1 MVVFLQSWHFFALTL
16 RPCTV
21 IEVLN
26 LSNVFVVPPPLL
38 LLMKFLQEL
47 SLLLTMPSRRVTDGS
62 ACVTQ
67 VCSLR
72 EADACIAV
80 DEQANPYSPV
90 LWADDASMLSEEEA
104 AAEGDVL
111 FDILTES
118 HQFSTAHGVVFAD
131 YEEVDDVTPENYA
144 RLIRELNLR
153 DFGRAR
159 P

>member
-1 MVVFLQSWHFFALTL
+1 MSFLRSNAAPLYRYQGLKYYKRYFV
-16 RPCTV
+16 P
-21 IEVLN
+21 
-26 LSNVFVVPPPLL
+26 LSLPPMKRLQELL
-38 LLMKFLQEL
+38 LLLIMR
-47 SLLLTMPSRRVTDGS
+47 SRLVMDGS
-62 ACVTQ
+62 VCATQ

-72 EADACIAV
+72 EAVASIALAR
-80 DEQANPYSPV
+80 QANIYSPT
-90 LWADDASMLSEEEA
+90 LWAEDARTLSEEEA

-118 HQFSTAHGVVFAD
+118 HQFSTCDGVIFAD

-153 DFGRAR
+153 DFGRAL